1 MSAGQYKRIYNLAFP
16 VLVLCT
22 WIFIYGTSKELVS
35 SIVEN
40 AKENYQQRLS
50 QEPPFDQTRHDDLV
64 KQGKTKEAEE
74 MATAADRKAEH
85 FIAVGNRIDY
95 CEENLGMLSVIPTL
109 LVYIAAYFLLWY
121 SGCLCVRYV
130 KKAPK

>member
-22 WIFIYGTSKELVS
+22 WVFVYGISKELVS

-40 AKENYQQRLS
+40 AKEDYQQKLN
-50 QEPPFDQTRHDDLV
+50 QEPPFDQARHDNLV
-64 KQGKTKEAEE
+64 KQGKAKEAEE
-74 MATAADRKAEH
+74 MANAGDRKAEH

-109 LVYIAAYFLLWY
+109 PAYIAAYFLVWY
-121 SGCLCVRYV
+121 LVRSCVQYV
-130 KKAPK
+130 KRAPK

>member
-1 MSAGQYKRIYNLAFP
+1 MSAGQYKRIYNLTFP

-22 WIFIYGTSKELVS
+22 WVFVYGISKELVS

-40 AKENYQQRLS
+40 AKENYQQKLN
-50 QEPPFDQTRHDDLV
+50 QEPPFDQARHDDLV

-74 MATAADRKAEH
+74 MADAGDRKAEH

-95 CEENLGMLSVIPTL
+95 CEENLWILSVIPTFL
-109 LVYIAAYFLLWY
+109 AYIAAYFLVWY
-121 SGCLCVRYV
+121 LARSCVQYV
-130 KKAPK
+130 KRAPK